1 MPLAQ
6 RRLVRS
12 AQSFAAPRVKI
23 LCLDDN
29 NHHHMPSEEFMLT
42 RLSSALTSTL
52 AAAQR
57 RVHLRRAALTCL
69 GALLL
74 AGCAQPWQQFQQ
86 GEDEA
91 AVVARLGPP
100 REVYDLPNGGKRL
113 MWPTQPMGETTT
125 AADIDSAGKV
135 VNVRQVLQP
144 NEFYRAQIGTWTRS
158 DVLVNFGRPEETS
171 YFPLMKREVWT
182 YRYMETNIWYMM
194 YSFYFDDQGILRLTQ
209 KTPDPL
215 HDPDRRNFF

>member
-1 MPLAQ
+1 
-6 RRLVRS
+6 
-12 AQSFAAPRVKI
+12 
-23 LCLDDN
+23 
-29 NHHHMPSEEFMLT
+29 MLT
-42 RLSSALTSTL
+42 RLSTVLAGPL
-52 AAAQR
+52 AAARR
-57 RVHLRRAALTCL
+57 RVHLRRAALACL

-74 AGCAQPWQQFQQ
+74 TGCAQPWQQFQQ
-86 GEDEA
+86 GQDESTI
-91 AVVARLGPP
+91 VAKLGAP

-125 AADIDSAGKV
+125 AADIDSAGKIV
-135 VNVRQVLQP
+135 TVRQVLQA
-144 NEFYRAQIGTWTRS
+144 NEFYKAEIGTWTRS
-158 DVLVNFGRPEETS
+158 DVLVNFGRPVETS

-182 YRYMETNIWYMM
+182 YRYMESNVWYMM